1 MRIGKLGSI
10 SFCKTKEIKR
20 LQKELKEAQN
30 QIEQLREV
38 QDKFQEEVKKTQQ
51 MNVSKIR
58 DLIVQAKELDCDSLE
73 KGCNF
78 PVYVNYD
85 KGVWCLCLSICWA
98 CGSEFDIYEF
108 ESEKEAL
115 EFGYILSQLGGQLD
129 SSHAC
134 SQCYDEYIQAGM

>member
-1 MRIGKLGSI
+1 MRIIKLMTVTGHKKQLEEAEHQI
-10 SFCKTKEIKR
+10 GLLRKERDR
-20 LQKELKEAQN
+20 LQEEMKKAQ
-30 QIEQLREV
+30 QL
-38 QDKFQEEVKKTQQ
+38 DLP
-51 MNVSKIR
+51 KIR

-98 CGSEFDIYEF
+98 CGSEFDIHEF

-129 SSHAC
+129 SSRAC
-134 SQCYDEYIQAGM
+134 SQCCDEYIQAGI